1 MDKHLLDILCCPQ
14 SRTPVR
20 AARRDEI
27 DALNRAIAGG
37 GVQTVSGKMVQ
48 ASFLDALVT
57 RDGKT
62 VYRVE
67 DDIPVMLVD
76 EGVSTA
82 QLSDYPRQEHGR

>member
-14 SRTPVR
+14 SKTPVR

-27 DALNRAIAGG
+27 EALNRAVAGG
-37 GVQTVSGKMVQ
+37 ALVNVAGKAVLT
-48 ASFLDALVT
+48 SFPDALIT

-67 DDIPVMLVD
+67 DDIPVMLAD
-76 EGVSTA
+76 EAVSTL
-82 QLSDYPRQEHGR
+82 QLTDFPGRES